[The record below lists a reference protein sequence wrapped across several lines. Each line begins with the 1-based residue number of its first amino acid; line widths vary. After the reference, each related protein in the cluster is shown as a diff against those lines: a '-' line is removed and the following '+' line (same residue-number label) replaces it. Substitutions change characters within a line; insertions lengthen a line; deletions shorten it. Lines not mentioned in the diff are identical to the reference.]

1 MVNYEIPGNMVKFK
15 ILDDMVE
22 CGILITEW
30 ILIFHMI
37 GLMFE
42 ISGDK
47 VNFKIFDN
55 KVKMWRFLMIGL
67 ESNHPGLYSILT
79 RQLLNHYHHHIIFP
93 IIY

>member
-22 CGILITEW
+22 YVILITDW
-30 ILIFHMI
+30 ILIFQMI

-47 VNFKIFDN
+47 VNFKILDN
-55 KVKMWRFLMIGL
+55 KVKM
-67 ESNHPGLYSILT
+67 
-79 RQLLNHYHHHIIFP
+79 
-93 IIY
+93 